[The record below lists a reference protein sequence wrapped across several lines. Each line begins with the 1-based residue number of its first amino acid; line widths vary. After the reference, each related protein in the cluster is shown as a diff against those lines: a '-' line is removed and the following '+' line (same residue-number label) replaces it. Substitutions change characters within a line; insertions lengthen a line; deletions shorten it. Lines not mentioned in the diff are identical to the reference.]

1 MVVVDAD
8 VDLIYPRLFNVQMR
22 KQADLIF
29 AKHLSKSS
37 SSMRQEILDEIEG
50 QKKEVTSPLGL
61 LAKLCQLA
69 SQGNFTAIVAPQVK
83 FNREQAQKLRVS
95 LENQKKSENIQK
107 QDNLDIEA
115 ARANL
120 RMFYAKK

>member
-1 MVVVDAD
+1 M
-8 VDLIYPRLFNVQMR
+8 
-22 KQADLIF
+22 K
-29 AKHLSKSS
+29 
-37 SSMRQEILDEIEG
+37 QEILDEIEG

-95 LENQKKSENIQK
+95 LENQKNLENIQK
-107 QDNLDIEA
+107 QDSSNIEA

-120 RMFYAKK
+120 KEFYTKK

>member
-1 MVVVDAD
+1 M
-8 VDLIYPRLFNVQMR
+8 
-22 KQADLIF
+22 
-29 AKHLSKSS
+29 
-37 SSMRQEILDEIEG
+37 DEIEG

-95 LENQKKSENIQK
+95 LENQKNSENIQK
-107 QDNLDIEA
+107 PDSSDIEA

-120 RMFYAKK
+120 QKFYAKK